1 VLNCHP
7 FQHGK
12 WVLAHNGDIQD
23 FAKHRPELVQRVAG
37 PCDAGGNLAAI
48 RDEKTAKSV
57 HGRAR

>member
-1 VLNCHP
+1 VAVTLRHTEYRRD
-7 FQHGK
+7 
-12 WVLAHNGDIQD
+12 L
-23 FAKHRPELVQRVAG
+23 ERVAG